1 METSS
6 AHFVCSPPPLAVIVC
21 GATQASCEV
30 AGSRT
35 ERWSPS
41 SQPKPQKT
49 KSMQETKLGSKK
61 GCITAL
67 SLLYD
72 EDGIQWCV
80 DEELL
85 SVDS

>member
-1 METSS
+1 MSQGS
-6 AHFVCSPPPLAVIVC
+6 AVDISRY
-21 GATQASCEV
+21 Q
-30 AGSRT
+30 GSRVWVRFSAT
-35 ERWSPS
+35 NARHCQDS
-41 SQPKPQKT
+41 
-49 KSMQETKLGSKK
+49 ETKLGSKK